1 MTVICIVEDS
11 HGLIGIAANEKAAKQ
26 FLLDSEWVKANSD
39 IWCLDESE
47 RYGGH
52 YASLTDLYGEN
63 WKEKFFAMDK
73 GQLENMGFFLEKW
86 EVCE

>member
-26 FLLDSEWVKANSD
+26 FLLDTDWVKANSD

-52 YASLTDLYGEN
+52 YASLTNLYGEN